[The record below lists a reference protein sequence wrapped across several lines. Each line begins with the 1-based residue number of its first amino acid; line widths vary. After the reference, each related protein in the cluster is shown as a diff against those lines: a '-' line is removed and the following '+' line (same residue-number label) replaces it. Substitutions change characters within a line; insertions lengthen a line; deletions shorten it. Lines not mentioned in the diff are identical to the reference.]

1 MLEGFLRWFLEVM
14 LRSSFN
20 LCSLYFLSLLSG
32 GVTKIKIY
40 RKQPLI
46 LHLSVAVERLIV
58 RDQDRGRTECLIEFA
73 DIADIDTQLRLP
85 AR

>member
-32 GVTKIKIY
+32 GLPKIELG

-46 LHLSVAVERLIV
+46 PRLSVAVERLIT
-58 RDQDRGRTECLIEFA
+58 TEYE
-73 DIADIDTQLRLP
+73 
-85 AR
+85 